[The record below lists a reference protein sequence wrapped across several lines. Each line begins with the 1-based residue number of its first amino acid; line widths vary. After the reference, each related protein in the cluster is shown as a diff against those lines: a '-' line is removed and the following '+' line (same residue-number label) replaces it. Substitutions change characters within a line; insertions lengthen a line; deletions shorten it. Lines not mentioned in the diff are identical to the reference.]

1 MPLNEFNQHFV
12 KAKNIYMITTMA
24 KKNRVGISNL
34 GNTCYMNSVVQG
46 LISLFKQEDLK
57 ILKG

>member
-1 MPLNEFNQHFV
+1 
-12 KAKNIYMITTMA
+12 MA